1 VEAAPDQAKGAPQPA
16 QAPKSART
24 PQPAAVVE
32 APAPAPVDPVAETVV
47 EKPAP
52 AAERAEPAVERS
64 ERMVEKTDT
73 VVEET
78 ETVVERTETVVE
90 EPARVAE
97 EPEAVAAA
105 PADAPP
111 PAAAEPR
118 RAIEIQSHRDHRA
131 LAETA
136 ARNGNCEQALEH
148 FRYAREE
155 YPDDLNLRLRE
166 AETFRQ
172 CGLPDVTV
180 ELLNELDARS
190 RALEAIT
197 FEIAEAHRLMNEPGK
212 AAMAWELRY
221 IHHPTAWKAAARAAE
236 AWLEAGQRNPARWW
250 FEQARQAAPNTPEV
264 RALANNFQSA
274 SIISP

>member
-1 VEAAPDQAKGAPQPA
+1 M
-16 QAPKSART
+16 
-24 PQPAAVVE
+24 
-32 APAPAPVDPVAETVV
+32 AETVV

-52 AAERAEPAVERS
+52 AVERAEPAVERS
-64 ERMVEKTDT
+64 QRVVENTDR

-90 EPARVAE
+90 EPVRVAE
-97 EPEAVAAA
+97 EREAVAAA
-105 PADAPP
+105 PAKEP
-111 PAAAEPR
+111 PAAASEPR
-118 RAIEIQSHRDHRA
+118 RALEPEARQDHRL

-136 ARNGNCEQALEH
+136 ARDGNCEQALEH
-148 FRYAREE
+148 FRYARED
-155 YPDDLNLRLRE
+155 YPEDLNLRLRE
-166 AETFRQ
+166 AETFRR

-180 ELLNELDARS
+180 ELLSELDARS

-221 IHHPTAWKAAARAAE
+221 IHHPTAWQAAARAAE

-250 FEQARQAAPNTPEV
+250 YEQARQAAPNTPEV
-264 RALANNFQSA
+264 RALATNFQSA
-274 SIISP
+274 AIINR